1 MNGVQHIASVL
12 STNMANSDAVH
23 LVGEALPLSAAGNGL
38 LVDHP
43 DRCHLLP
50 AADATLMGVA
60 IGLAISGKIPVV
72 ELSGPEALWGAL
84 QQLGQESAALSGEF
98 HSTLV
103 VRVPLP
109 PGAMDP
115 SPLLDGMP
123 HVQVASPADP
133 VDAGTLLQAALTCGG
148 ITVLLEPVTVLGET
162 GGEPAEPSLGSARI
176 VESGDH
182 VTLAAWGDG
191 VAAARK
197 AARTL
202 RQEDISAEVI
212 DLRSLSPLDTDTLTE
227 SVDKTGRLV
236 MIGASTSALLTA
248 IGTTFLRMESP
259 PTVAGPTAE
268 LITSKAR
275 AAVHY

>member
-12 STNMANSDAVH
+12 NTTMTSSDAVH
-23 LVGEALPLSAAGNGL
+23 LVGEALPLSAAGNDL
-38 LVDHP
+38 LVQHP

-50 AADATLMGVA
+50 AADATLVGVA
-60 IGLAISGKIPVV
+60 IGLAISGKTPVV

-84 QQLGQESAALSGEF
+84 QQLGQESAALTGEF
-98 HSTLV
+98 RSTMV
-103 VRVPLP
+103 VRVPMG

-123 HVQVASPADP
+123 HIQVASPADP
-133 VDAGTLLQAALTCGG
+133 VDAGTLLQAALSSGG
-148 ITVLLEPVTVLGET
+148 ITVLLEPVSVLGDS
-162 GGEPAEPSLGSARI
+162 GGEPAKPSLGSARI
-176 VESGDH
+176 VESGNQ
-182 VTLAAWGDG
+182 VTLAAWGEG

-202 RQEDISAEVI
+202 QREDISAEVI
-212 DLRSLSPLDTDTLTE
+212 DLRSLSPLDTDTLKE

-236 MIGASTSALLTA
+236 MVGSSTSAMLAA

-259 PTVAGPTAE
+259 PSMAGPTAE
-268 LITSKAR
+268 IITSKAR
-275 AAVHY
+275 AAVNY

>member
-12 STNMANSDAVH
+12 TTTMAASDSVH
-23 LVGEALPLSAAGNGL
+23 LVGEALPLSAAGNEL
-38 LVDHP
+38 LVQHP
-43 DRCHLLP
+43 ERCHLLP
-50 AADATLMGVA
+50 AADATLVGVA

-98 HSTLV
+98 RSTMV
-103 VRVPLP
+103 VRVPLG
-109 PGAMDP
+109 PGSMDP
-115 SPLLDGMP
+115 SPLFDGIP
-123 HVQVASPADP
+123 HIQIASPADP
-133 VDAGTLLQAALTCGG
+133 IDAGTLLQAALTTGG
-148 ITVLLEPVTVLGET
+148 ITVLLEPLTVLGDS
-162 GGEPAEPSLGSARI
+162 GGEAAEPILGSARI

-197 AARTL
+197 AARAL
-202 RQEDISAEVI
+202 RREDISAEVI
-212 DLRSLSPLDTDTLTE
+212 DLRSLSPLDTDTLME

-236 MIGASTSALLTA
+236 MVGASTRALLAAIETA
-248 IGTTFLRMESP
+248 FLRMESP

>member
-1 MNGVQHIASVL
+1 
-12 STNMANSDAVH
+12 
-23 LVGEALPLSAAGNGL
+23 
-38 LVDHP
+38 
-43 DRCHLLP
+43 LLP
-50 AADATLMGVA
+50 AADATLVGVA

-98 HSTLV
+98 RSTMV
-103 VRVPLP
+103 VRVPLG
-109 PGAMDP
+109 PGSMDP
-115 SPLLDGMP
+115 SPLFDGIP
-123 HVQVASPADP
+123 HIQIASPADP
-133 VDAGTLLQAALTCGG
+133 IDAGTLLQAALTTGG
-148 ITVLLEPVTVLGET
+148 ITVLLEPLTVLGDS
-162 GGEPAEPSLGSARI
+162 GGEAAEPILGSARI

-197 AARTL
+197 AARAL
-202 RQEDISAEVI
+202 RREDISAEVI
-212 DLRSLSPLDTDTLTE
+212 DLRSLSPLDTDTLME

-236 MIGASTSALLTA
+236 MVGASTRALLAAIETA
-248 IGTTFLRMESP
+248 FLRMESP